1 LKLPLFVLNATC
13 IGLGDIDYTCTSKLH
28 DSRNL
33 YLEVSLHLRPFRKGK
48 LLLNFTG
55 VIVNFSCSLFEIGV
69 ECVVVV
75 ERTSLTVF

>member
-1 LKLPLFVLNATC
+1 M
-13 IGLGDIDYTCTSKLH
+13 
-28 DSRNL
+28 
-33 YLEVSLHLRPFRKGK
+33 
-48 LLLNFTG
+48 TG